1 MMEPGATLP
10 PHFCADAQIEYIGT
24 QVLAGTLP
32 KAEWTHAAHLA
43 AAAWV
48 IAVRKDLQPARDM
61 PGIISAYN
69 LASGVANTD
78 TGGYHETITQ
88 ASLLAVAAFVDAQ
101 APGTPLHI
109 VCNRLLASPYGNKDW
124 LLRHWTPAVL
134 FSTAARRNWVPPDI
148 APLSFPP

>member
-1 MMEPGATLP
+1 MSESDASVAA
-10 PHFCADAQIEYIGT
+10 HFSSDAQIDHIGRGL
-24 QVLAGTLP
+24 LAGTLP

-88 ASLLAVAAFVDAQ
+88 ASLLAVAAFLRAQ
-101 APGTPLHI
+101 PEGTPLHMA
-109 VCNRLLASPYGNKDW
+109 CNRLLASPYGKKDW
-124 LLRHWTPAVL
+124 LLRHWSSATL
-134 FSTAARRNWVPPDI
+134 FSVAARRNWVAPDL
-148 APLSFPP
+148 APLPFAW